1 MKESEERSSNIDE
14 QKARIR
20 QRYKGIDPEEL
31 EVIPALPPEDYIAD
45 NIIALCKKRD
55 MSKYRLSQ
63 LTGISQ
69 SSIGKIIAKES
80 LPTMP
85 TVEKICDAL
94 GVTMAQFFAGMD
106 VPVSL
111 SESQQEV
118 LNIWNNL
125 DEKEQNV
132 VIQMLR
138 GLQK

>member
-1 MKESEERSSNIDE
+1 MRT
-14 QKARIR
+14 
-20 QRYKGIDPEEL
+20 
-31 EVIPALPPEDYIAD
+31 EDYIAD

-94 GVTMAQFFAGMD
+94 GVTMAQFF
-106 VPVSL
+106 PVSL

>member
-1 MKESEERSSNIDE
+1 MRT
-14 QKARIR
+14 
-20 QRYKGIDPEEL
+20 
-31 EVIPALPPEDYIAD
+31 EDYIAE
-45 NIIALCKKRD
+45 NIIASCKKRD

>member
-1 MKESEERSSNIDE
+1 MRT
-14 QKARIR
+14 
-20 QRYKGIDPEEL
+20 
-31 EVIPALPPEDYIAD
+31 EDYIAD

-118 LNIWNNL
+118 LNIWSDTNAPGTSKI
-125 DEKEQNV
+125 KETV
-132 VIQMLR
+132 VTKMLTVSFFMEL
-138 GLQK
+138 GDYGD

>member
-1 MKESEERSSNIDE
+1 MRT
-14 QKARIR
+14 
-20 QRYKGIDPEEL
+20 
-31 EVIPALPPEDYIAD
+31 EDYIAD
-45 NIIALCKKRD
+45 NIVALCKKRD

-94 GVTMAQFFAGMD
+94 GVTMAQFFAGKD
-106 VPVSL
+106 VPVNL

-118 LNIWNNL
+118 FFMGRWRIC
-125 DEKEQNV
+125 
-132 VIQMLR
+132 
-138 GLQK
+138 

>member
-1 MKESEERSSNIDE
+1 MRT
-14 QKARIR
+14 
-20 QRYKGIDPEEL
+20 
-31 EVIPALPPEDYIAD
+31 EDYIAD

-94 GVTMAQFFAGMD
+94 GVT
-106 VPVSL
+106 
-111 SESQQEV
+111 
-118 LNIWNNL
+118 NNGTIL
-125 DEKEQNV
+125 CRNGCSSKL
-132 VIQMLR
+132 IRITTR
-138 GLQK
+138 GFEYLE

>member
-1 MKESEERSSNIDE
+1 MRT
-14 QKARIR
+14 
-20 QRYKGIDPEEL
+20 
-31 EVIPALPPEDYIAD
+31 EDYIAD

-111 SESQQEV
+111 QTILKNRILGNKIFKFFFYIHTYKISCSPKR
-118 LNIWNNL
+118 LITAAS
-125 DEKEQNV
+125 
-132 VIQMLR
+132 
-138 GLQK
+138 

>member
-1 MKESEERSSNIDE
+1 MRT
-14 QKARIR
+14 
-20 QRYKGIDPEEL
+20 
-31 EVIPALPPEDYIAD
+31 EDYIAD

-94 GVTMAQFFAGMD
+94 GVTILCRNGC
-106 VPVSL
+106 SSKL
-111 SESQQEV
+111 IRITTRGSEYLE
-118 LNIWNNL
+118 
-125 DEKEQNV
+125 
-132 VIQMLR
+132 
-138 GLQK
+138 

>member
-1 MKESEERSSNIDE
+1 MRT
-14 QKARIR
+14 
-20 QRYKGIDPEEL
+20 
-31 EVIPALPPEDYIAD
+31 EDYIAD

-106 VPVSL
+106 VPTECSDTNAPGTSKIKETVVTKMLTVSFFMEL
-111 SESQQEV
+111 G
-118 LNIWNNL
+118 
-125 DEKEQNV
+125 DY
-132 VIQMLR
+132 
-138 GLQK
+138 GD

>member
-1 MKESEERSSNIDE
+1 
-14 QKARIR
+14 
-20 QRYKGIDPEEL
+20 
-31 EVIPALPPEDYIAD
+31 
-45 NIIALCKKRD
+45 

-106 VPVSL
+106 VLVSL

>member
-1 MKESEERSSNIDE
+1 MRT
-14 QKARIR
+14 
-20 QRYKGIDPEEL
+20 
-31 EVIPALPPEDYIAD
+31 EDYIAD

-125 DEKEQNV
+125 DENNRVSLFVRFIGCADGAEDTFIIN
-132 VIQMLR
+132 R
-138 GLQK
+138 HTR

>member
-1 MKESEERSSNIDE
+1 MEVKACMGCFVEWDRERDECPVCGWSPQKPLEEDKNGWH
-14 QKARIR
+14 Q
-20 QRYKGIDPEEL
+20 
-31 EVIPALPPEDYIAD
+31 
-45 NIIALCKKRD
+45 
-55 MSKYRLSQ
+55 
-63 LTGISQ
+63 
-69 SSIGKIIAKES
+69 GKIIAKES

>member
-1 MKESEERSSNIDE
+1 MRT
-14 QKARIR
+14 
-20 QRYKGIDPEEL
+20 
-31 EVIPALPPEDYIAD
+31 EDYIAD

-94 GVTMAQFFAGMD
+94 GVTMAQMCIRDRMYGEGYGEGCC
-106 VPVSL
+106 VSISAQGL
-111 SESQQEV
+111 SVS
-118 LNIWNNL
+118 
-125 DEKEQNV
+125 
-132 VIQMLR
+132 
-138 GLQK
+138 

>member
-1 MKESEERSSNIDE
+1 MRT
-14 QKARIR
+14 
-20 QRYKGIDPEEL
+20 
-31 EVIPALPPEDYIAD
+31 EDYIAD

-138 GLQK
+138 GLLKIKETVVTKMLTVSFFMELGDYGD

>member
-1 MKESEERSSNIDE
+1 MRT
-14 QKARIR
+14 
-20 QRYKGIDPEEL
+20 
-31 EVIPALPPEDYIAD
+31 EDYIAD

-94 GVTMAQFFAGMD
+94 GVTMAQFFAGIT
-106 VPVSL
+106 SL
-111 SESQQEV
+111 DNSENMANFFQ
-118 LNIWNNL
+118 NL
-125 DEKEQNV
+125 WITINPFER
-132 VIQMLR
+132 LTR
-138 GLQK
+138 GFEYLE

>member
-1 MKESEERSSNIDE
+1 MRT
-14 QKARIR
+14 
-20 QRYKGIDPEEL
+20 
-31 EVIPALPPEDYIAD
+31 EDYIAD

-85 TVEKICDAL
+85 TVERM

>member
-1 MKESEERSSNIDE
+1 MRT
-14 QKARIR
+14 
-20 QRYKGIDPEEL
+20 
-31 EVIPALPPEDYIAD
+31 EDYIAD

-94 GVTMAQFFAGMD
+94 GVTMAQFFAGNGC
-106 VPVSL
+106 SSKL
-111 SESQQEV
+111 
-118 LNIWNNL
+118 IR
-125 DEKEQNV
+125 
-132 VIQMLR
+132 ITTR
-138 GLQK
+138 GFEYLE

>member
-1 MKESEERSSNIDE
+1 
-14 QKARIR
+14 
-20 QRYKGIDPEEL
+20 
-31 EVIPALPPEDYIAD
+31 
-45 NIIALCKKRD
+45 

-132 VIQMLR
+132 VIQMSGTSKIKETVVTKMLTVSFMEL
-138 GLQK
+138 GDYGD

>member
-1 MKESEERSSNIDE
+1 MRT
-14 QKARIR
+14 
-20 QRYKGIDPEEL
+20 
-31 EVIPALPPEDYIAD
+31 EDYIAD

-138 GLQK
+138 TSKIRETVVTKMLTVSFFMELGDYGD

>member
-1 MKESEERSSNIDE
+1 MRT
-14 QKARIR
+14 
-20 QRYKGIDPEEL
+20 
-31 EVIPALPPEDYIAD
+31 EDYIAD

-118 LNIWNNL
+118 LNIFISDLQLWLLLYLAFYL
-125 DEKEQNV
+125 DIRNREQA
-132 VIQMLR
+132 L
-138 GLQK
+138 

>member
-1 MKESEERSSNIDE
+1 MRT
-14 QKARIR
+14 
-20 QRYKGIDPEEL
+20 
-31 EVIPALPPEDYIAD
+31 EDYIAD

-118 LNIWNNL
+118 LNIWNKL
-125 DEKEQNV
+125 DIENPIIRINTAFKGCSSLEKISVLPRIYHN
-132 VIQMLR
+132 
-138 GLQK
+138 

>member
-1 MKESEERSSNIDE
+1 MRT
-14 QKARIR
+14 
-20 QRYKGIDPEEL
+20 
-31 EVIPALPPEDYIAD
+31 EDYIAD

-111 SESQQEV
+111 SESQQV
-118 LNIWNNL
+118 FYIWNNL

>member
-1 MKESEERSSNIDE
+1 MRT
-14 QKARIR
+14 
-20 QRYKGIDPEEL
+20 
-31 EVIPALPPEDYIAD
+31 EDYIAD

-94 GVTMAQFFAGMD
+94 GVTMAQFFCRNGC
-106 VPVSL
+106 SSKL
-111 SESQQEV
+111 
-118 LNIWNNL
+118 IR
-125 DEKEQNV
+125 
-132 VIQMLR
+132 ITTR
-138 GLQK
+138 GFEYLE

>member
-1 MKESEERSSNIDE
+1 MRT
-14 QKARIR
+14 
-20 QRYKGIDPEEL
+20 
-31 EVIPALPPEDYIAD
+31 EDYIAD

-106 VPVSL
+106 V
-111 SESQQEV
+111 QEV

>member
-1 MKESEERSSNIDE
+1 MRT
-14 QKARIR
+14 
-20 QRYKGIDPEEL
+20 
-31 EVIPALPPEDYIAD
+31 EDYIAD

-94 GVTMAQFFAGMD
+94 GVTTKMLTVSFFM
-106 VPVSL
+106 
-111 SESQQEV
+111 E
-118 LNIWNNL
+118 
-125 DEKEQNV
+125 
-132 VIQMLR
+132 LR
-138 GLQK
+138 DYGD

>member
-1 MKESEERSSNIDE
+1 MRT
-14 QKARIR
+14 
-20 QRYKGIDPEEL
+20 
-31 EVIPALPPEDYIAD
+31 EDYIAD
-45 NIIALCKKRD
+45 NIVALCKKRD
-55 MSKYRLSQ
+55 MSKYRLSQLSQ

>member
-1 MKESEERSSNIDE
+1 MRT
-14 QKARIR
+14 
-20 QRYKGIDPEEL
+20 
-31 EVIPALPPEDYIAD
+31 EDYIAD

-125 DEKEQNV
+125 DEKELLPKVEKIVEKIKEDYEQIKSQ
-132 VIQMLR
+132 VINHELEYLDDIVY
-138 GLQK
+138 GTITESV